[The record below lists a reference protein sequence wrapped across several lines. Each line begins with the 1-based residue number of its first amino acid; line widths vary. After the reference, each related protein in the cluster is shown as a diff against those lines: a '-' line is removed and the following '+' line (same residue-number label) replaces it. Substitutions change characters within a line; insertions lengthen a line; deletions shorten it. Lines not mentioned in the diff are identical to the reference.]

1 MKGLFYEITNYHLDC
16 DSFIQLSAARRYFAK
31 LVEISQ
37 EEGYFTE
44 REMLIIVVL
53 WPLCLVSSILYWVV
67 VFSFQFGQNLADKFW
82 AILTSKNRKKL

>member
-1 MKGLFYEITNYHLDC
+1 MKLQTIIWIVTVLFSYPLLGGI
-16 DSFIQLSAARRYFAK
+16 FAK

-82 AILTSKNRKKL
+82 AILTSKNRKKQ